1 MATQIKNMLI
11 GLFVVV
17 GCVLIIGII
26 LFIKPSVGDGR
37 QVLKVRFTNING
49 IALGTPVTYAG
60 QPIGEVASIQQ
71 VTDARQQAVNQ
82 FGQVYPYLLTLK
94 IDSNYTIFATD
105 EVTVATQGLLGE
117 KYVAIIPKPI
127 TQGQIAHVITS
138 KDVVYAD
145 SSDLLESAM
154 NEISALS
161 QKVEQTLNRI
171 IRWIDK
177 YGDDLGVTIQ
187 NIGNAT
193 GQITIAIKK
202 FNDLGVMQD
211 VKDAIANI
219 ATTFGQ
225 IDQIIYNMNENG
237 FFDHLC
243 TIGANVSKTTTTI
256 ANGQGTLGKIIESD
270 GMYLQLD
277 AIMTKANTMLNDIN
291 QYGFLFQYNKEW
303 QRRRVKLM
311 AEANRINSPK
321 AFQTY
326 MNQEVDQ
333 INTTLE
339 RMQTLTD
346 RFNTKDLAKDKRF
359 REKFADLLQQID
371 SLQAQV
377 KLYNEELMNLRSQD
391 ECTDPST
398 P

>member
-1 MATQIKNMLI
+1 MLI
-11 GLFVVV
+11 GLFVVI

-37 QVLKVRFTNING
+37 QIIKVRFANING

-94 IDSNYTIFATD
+94 IDSNYTIFSSD

-117 KYVAIIPKPI
+117 KYVAIIPKPLK
-127 TQGQIAHVITS
+127 QGQVAHVITS
-138 KDVVYAD
+138 KDTVYAD
-145 SSDLLESAM
+145 SSDLIESAM
-154 NEISALS
+154 NEISALAE
-161 QKVEQTLNRI
+161 KFEQTLNRI

-177 YGDDLGVTIQ
+177 YGDDLGMTVQ
-187 NIGNAT
+187 YIGSAAN
-193 GQITIAIKK
+193 QIGIAVKK

-225 IDQIIYNMNENG
+225 IDQIIYHMNEEG
-237 FFDHLC
+237 FFNNLDIIAAN
-243 TIGANVSKTTTTI
+243 IGQITTKITK
-256 ANGQGTLGKIIESD
+256 GEGTLGKIIESD

-277 AIMTKANTMLNDIN
+277 AILTKANTVLNDIN

-303 QRRRVKLM
+303 QRRRIKLM

-321 AFQTY
+321 AFQAY

-333 INTTLE
+333 INTSLE

-346 RFNTKDLAKDKRF
+346 RFDSKQLAENKRF
-359 REKFADLLQQID
+359 REKFAELLQQID

-377 KLYNEELMNLRSQD
+377 KQYNEELMNLRSQD
-391 ECTDPST
+391 E
-398 P
+398 

>member
-11 GLFVVV
+11 GLFVVI

-37 QVLKVRFTNING
+37 QIIKVRFANING

-94 IDSNYTIFATD
+94 IDSNYTIFSSD

-117 KYVAIIPKPI
+117 KYVAIIPKPLK
-127 TQGQIAHVITS
+127 QGQVAHVITS
-138 KDVVYAD
+138 KDTVYAD
-145 SSDLLESAM
+145 SSDLIESAM
-154 NEISALS
+154 NEISALAE
-161 QKVEQTLNRI
+161 KFEQTLNRI

-177 YGDDLGVTIQ
+177 YGDDLGMTVQ
-187 NIGNAT
+187 YIGSAAN
-193 GQITIAIKK
+193 QIGIAVKK

-225 IDQIIYNMNENG
+225 IDQIIYHMNEEG
-237 FFDHLC
+237 FFNNLDIIAAN
-243 TIGANVSKTTTTI
+243 IGQITTKITK
-256 ANGQGTLGKIIESD
+256 GEGTLGKIIESD

-277 AIMTKANTMLNDIN
+277 AILTKANTVLNDIN

-303 QRRRVKLM
+303 QRRRIKLM

-321 AFQTY
+321 AFQAY

-333 INTTLE
+333 INTSLE

-346 RFNTKDLAKDKRF
+346 RFDSKQLAENKRF
-359 REKFADLLQQID
+359 REKFAELLQQID

-377 KLYNEELMNLRSQD
+377 KQYNEELMNLRSQD
-391 ECTDPST
+391 E
-398 P
+398 